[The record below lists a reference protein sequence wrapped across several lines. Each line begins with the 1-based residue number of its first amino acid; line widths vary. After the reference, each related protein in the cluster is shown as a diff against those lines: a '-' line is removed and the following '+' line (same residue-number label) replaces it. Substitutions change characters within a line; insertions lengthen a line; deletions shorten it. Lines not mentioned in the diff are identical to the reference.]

1 MIDNLFKSSSV
12 VVIGFERNAYVVFE
26 GQEIEV
32 CVTVLDRELT
42 NDEDRLF
49 TVATSQLTDNS
60 ANGM

>member
-49 TVATSQLTDNS
+49 TVVTSQLTDNS
-60 ANGM
+60 AIGM